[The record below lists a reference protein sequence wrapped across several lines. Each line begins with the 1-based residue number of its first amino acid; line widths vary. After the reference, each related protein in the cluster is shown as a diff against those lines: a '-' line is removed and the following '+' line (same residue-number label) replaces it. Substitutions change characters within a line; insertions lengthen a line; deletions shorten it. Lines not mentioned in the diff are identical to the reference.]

1 MESQPLPTCLFLSP
15 LPHMVTQVQM
25 LRGAAMEAYFEAHFS
40 PEQSAFMKE
49 VLALPAL
56 PGSFPPAVRT
66 LMRPMDDTTTRA

>member
-1 MESQPLPTCLFLSP
+1 
-15 LPHMVTQVQM
+15 M